1 MHDSVRS
8 GFLDFIT
15 PFEGR
20 VEYMY
25 LDRKALVSVGVGN
38 LVDFSQDPG
47 VGDPAAPA
55 KELPFVH
62 KVGGAS
68 ATVDEIAAEW
78 QLLKDDPSL
87 AEAGHLACEPLTHL
101 MLTEADID
109 ALVSGKLSQFESVL
123 RQTPAF
129 ADLDNWP
136 ADAQLGLLAMAWALG
151 PAFGPRWPKFSA
163 ACAAQDWRGAAAE
176 AFSSD
181 FAPRRHEVH
190 LKLFENAAVSAETG
204 LDLETLLYQPP
215 PPVLRAGSSGPWVS
229 KLQESLRDAGV
240 SVAVTGQF
248 DAETDA
254 AVRGF
259 QAQAGLDADGVV
271 GPRTWAALG
280 VS

>member
-1 MHDSVRS
+1 
-8 GFLDFIT
+8 
-15 PFEGR
+15 
-20 VEYMY
+20 MY

-38 LVDFSQDPG
+38 LVDFSQDPN
-47 VGDPAAPA
+47 VVDPAAPA

-62 KVGGAS
+62 KADGTPAS
-68 ATVDEIAAEW
+68 VDEIAGEW
-78 QLLKDDPSL
+78 QLLKDDPGL
-87 AEAGHLACEPLTHL
+87 AEAGHLACEPLTKL
-101 MLTEADID
+101 MLTEPDID
-109 ALVSGKLSQFESVL
+109 ALVGRKLDQFESVL
-123 RQTPAF
+123 RRTPAF
-129 ADLDNWP
+129 SDLDNWP
-136 ADAQLGLLAMAWALG
+136 ADAQLGLIAMAWALG
-151 PAFGPRWPKFSA
+151 PAFGPGWPNFSA
-163 ACAAQDWRGAAAE
+163 ACEAKDWRGAAAE

-181 FAPRRHEVH
+181 FAPRRHEAH

-204 LDLETLLYQPP
+204 LDLATLLYQPP
-215 PPVLRAGSSGPWVS
+215 PPVLRSGSSGRWVT

-259 QAQAGLDADGVV
+259 QAQAGLDPDGVV